1 MDQVV
6 KTQVKR
12 LVHIWNYILCLAQ
25 YQTQIWHKYPSL
37 CSFVTFYYFF
47 WRDVLKS
54 QALEKVQA
62 SVMWAY
68 FIWVFL
74 WFYIIIMWAFACWK
88 LHFHI
93 AENLMIACPWA
104 WNFRRSLIIPSQHL
118 EYYGCICKQLI
129 VHTVADI
136 CVYYCLE
143 ITYYSA
149 QKLLCSPVTVSDYR
163 HNWYVIQQRPE
174 IPLSL
179 FVLVTVIIFALLLY
193 AFCCCW
199 EVFFCCCYCLF
210 GLFHCSK
217 RCLTKRINLSHKYKI
232 MQVISHNK
240 VVELAPFPHHSM
252 FRTENITQMEA
263 CLIQLFW
270 TDLATVINLKII
282 KIQWLSHQMWSSA
295 HRQIGPDTKISIKR

>member
-136 CVYYCLE
+136 CVYYCLFCSE
-143 ITYYSA
+143 ITLFPSHSFRLQA
-149 QKLLCSPVTVSDYR
+149 QLVCYTAKTRDTVIFIRVGHCNNLCTVVVCILLLLGGVFLLLLLSF
-163 HNWYVIQQRPE
+163 WF
-174 IPLSL
+174 IPLLKKMSYKKNK
-179 FVLVTVIIFALLLY
+179 FV
-193 AFCCCW
+193 
-199 EVFFCCCYCLF
+199 
-210 GLFHCSK
+210 S
-217 RCLTKRINLSHKYKI
+217 
-232 MQVISHNK
+232 Q
-240 VVELAPFPHHSM
+240 
-252 FRTENITQMEA
+252 
-263 CLIQLFW
+263 IQNNVSYF
-270 TDLATVINLKII
+270 
-282 KIQWLSHQMWSSA
+282 S
-295 HRQIGPDTKISIKR
+295 